1 MQDGIDKWLALAP
14 DCQAFAALLL
24 VSGAVIWRLWKTT
37 QAQEQALRALES
49 SRLADQRA
57 MAEEARTDAIMFAKL
72 VAQINRLDRS

>member
-1 MQDGIDKWLALAP
+1 MQSGIDRWLALAP
-14 DCQAFAALLL
+14 DCQVFAALLL

-49 SRLADQRA
+49 SRLEDQKA
-57 MAEEARTDAIMFAKL
+57 MAHEARTDAIMFAKL